1 MRAFAPNA
9 RRTDGCSIAC
19 AGIFRIRTKF
29 GGMARDLASFLRR
42 TARSAKADPARCSSC
57 NRVPLPGELMHELES
72 HSVVCQLCLADL
84 PEPHRVTIS
93 CERVRAADRPLT
105 VARAA

>member
-1 MRAFAPNA
+1 MFHCRCRDLPN
-9 RRTDGCSIAC
+9 SHE
-19 AGIFRIRTKF
+19 F

-93 CERVRAADRPLT
+93 CERVLATDRPLA
-105 VARAA
+105 VGRAA

>member
-1 MRAFAPNA
+1 M
-9 RRTDGCSIAC
+9 G
-19 AGIFRIRTKF
+19 
-29 GGMARDLASFLRR
+29 RDLASFLRR
-42 TARSAKADPARCSSC
+42 TARSAKPDPARCASC

-72 HSVVCQLCLADL
+72 HRMLCQLCLADL

-93 CERVRAADRPLT
+93 CERVHATERPLN

>member
-1 MRAFAPNA
+1 VCRDLPNLNE
-9 RRTDGCSIAC
+9 
-19 AGIFRIRTKF
+19 F

-42 TARSAKADPARCSSC
+42 KARSAAADPARCSSC

-84 PEPHRVTIS
+84 PEPYRVTIS
-93 CERVRAADRPLT
+93 CERVHATDKPLAV

>member
-1 MRAFAPNA
+1 
-9 RRTDGCSIAC
+9 
-19 AGIFRIRTKF
+19 
-29 GGMARDLASFLRR
+29 MAKDLASFLRR
-42 TARSAKADPARCSSC
+42 RARSAASDPARCASC

-72 HSVVCQLCLADL
+72 HRLVCQLCLADL

-93 CERVRAADRPLT
+93 CERVHATDKPLSV

>member
-1 MRAFAPNA
+1 
-9 RRTDGCSIAC
+9 
-19 AGIFRIRTKF
+19 
-29 GGMARDLASFLRR
+29 MAKDLASFLRR
-42 TARSAKADPARCSSC
+42 KARSVKGDPARCSSC

-72 HSVVCQLCLADL
+72 HRVVCQLCLADL

-93 CERVRAADRPLT
+93 CERVHASERPLI

>member
-1 MRAFAPNA
+1 
-9 RRTDGCSIAC
+9 
-19 AGIFRIRTKF
+19 
-29 GGMARDLASFLRR
+29 MARDLASILRR
-42 TARSAKADPARCSSC
+42 KARQPIQTETRCASC

-84 PEPHRVTIS
+84 PEPKRVTIS
-93 CERVRAADRPLT
+93 CERVHATDKRLT

>member
-1 MRAFAPNA
+1 
-9 RRTDGCSIAC
+9 
-19 AGIFRIRTKF
+19 
-29 GGMARDLASFLRR
+29 MARDLGSFLRR
-42 TARSAKADPARCSSC
+42 KARSSKAEPARCASC

-93 CERVRAADRPLT
+93 CERVHATDRPLI

>member
-1 MRAFAPNA
+1 
-9 RRTDGCSIAC
+9 
-19 AGIFRIRTKF
+19 
-29 GGMARDLASFLRR
+29 MARDLASFLRR
-42 TARSAKADPARCSSC
+42 TARSNKADPVRCSSC

-72 HSVVCQLCLADL
+72 HRVVCQLCLADL

-93 CERVRAADRPLT
+93 CERVHATDKPLV